1 MTAPT
6 QECSWN
12 CEADVFEGHREKI
25 HLGGP
30 SRTEAE
36 HHRPRFGHAR
46 FTQTWQDYVTVIA
59 LFSVFKMLPESY
71 EGTSFG
77 LKFRLKKQT
86 THEASEN
93 SHTRLSL
100 LCTGIGLFSN

>member
-1 MTAPT
+1 MR
-6 QECSWN
+6 
-12 CEADVFEGHREKI
+12 GHPENIR
-25 HLGGP
+25 LGGP
-30 SRTEAE
+30 RRTEAE
-36 HHRPRFGHAR
+36 HPQPRLGHAG
-46 FTQTWQDYVTVIA
+46 FTQTWQDDVAAIA

-93 SHTRLSL
+93 SHTRLPL